1 MEDSKTTYRADIGR
15 QVSELRAKRGL
26 STRQLAELCGV
37 NFANIGKIERGSYN
51 VSIDILGKAC
61 AALGARIKIES
72 E

>member
-15 QVSELRAKRGL
+15 QVAELRAKRGL

-37 NFANIGKIERGSYN
+37 NFSNIGKIERGSYN
-51 VSIDILGKAC
+51 VSIDILGKVC
-61 AALGARIKIES
+61 TALGARIKIES